1 MMGISKEEYNK
12 LKPYWD
18 FQRKKE
24 YNKEQLM
31 YVCQH
36 IVGVE
41 ENSFFNEMWAR
52 LDEENY
58 LEPPEHWIPKN
69 EKLRLD

>member
-1 MMGISKEEYNK
+1 MGIGKEEYNK

-41 ENSFFNEMWAR
+41 ENSFFDEMWAR
-52 LDEENY
+52 LDEEHY
-58 LEPPEHWIPKN
+58 LEPPEQKKKKN